1 MKTSLIS
8 VLLIL
13 TTFSFGQKFDKFEP
27 FISSDYPKEK
37 FQVTI
42 DTFEFFGMSIE
53 SRMVRD
59 NSNQGAFDCR
69 AWLSITKKGVIKYQR
84 YFKSIIAV
92 GSCFGLFAPITQPR
106 HDYFLIQKSGDY
118 NSIIFIVDSI
128 GNITEKFGSG
138 LSVSKDKRYLF
149 SHSSAEGILTV
160 FDFSY
165 GRCLFSDTINTNL
178 GAWYSQDNKYISP
191 ISHYKPELFPETY
204 AIFDLTINK
213 LIISKKNDIIPD
225 PINRLPNYLDRDNII
240 DCNCGRER
248 NIQIR

>member
-1 MKTSLIS
+1 MKSILIL
-8 VLLIL
+8 VLFIL
-13 TTFSFGQKFDKFEP
+13 TTLSFGQTSDKFEP
-27 FISSDYPKEK
+27 FVSSDYPKEK
-37 FQVTI
+37 FKVTT
-42 DTFEFFGMSIE
+42 DTFRFFSMLIE
-53 SRMVRD
+53 SRMVRN
-59 NSNQGAFDCR
+59 NSGDDPFNCR
-69 AWLSITKKGVIKYQR
+69 AWLTISKNGNQLFQR
-84 YFKSIIAV
+84 YFKSIMAV
-92 GSCFGLFAPITQPR
+92 GGCYGLFIPITQPR

-149 SHSSAEGILTV
+149 SHSSAEWILTV
-160 FDFSY
+160 YDFSY

-178 GAWYSQDNKYISP
+178 GAWYFQDNKYISP
-191 ISHYKPELFPETY
+191 ISHYKPEVFPETY

-213 LIISKKNDIIPD
+213 LIISKKNDIIPN

-248 NIQIR
+248 NKQIR